1 MMLNPNL
8 EILVNANSG
17 AFAGLFATLAIAPFD
32 SLKVLLQSSTGSE
45 KQKGILAALIH
56 KKNKEGFFALY
67 RGVEAKVLWSMIG
80 KWFYYGAYF
89 LFSKQYEIIVNSPPG
104 FFINLIIGSAAD
116 MSHVPIT
123 APLEK
128 IATQCVKHNEGA
140 GDSMRRL
147 YKQGGIW
154 GFLPNPK
161 LYLLLS
167 ISPSLTN
174 TIFSQ
179 VKMAVLKA
187 RGKPNGVL
195 GTFESFVLGAVA
207 RAIAT
212 CFIYPLIKA
221 KVVMQAEKTMGIKQC
236 LEQIYETGGFWG
248 LYDGINLELVR
259 AVCSSAVT
267 LMIKERSQ
275 RMNRAL
281 IVSVLSLFVGKVSQR
296 PIKKVSI

>member
-1 MMLNPNL
+1 MLSPYL
-8 EILVNANSG
+8 EVLVNANSG
-17 AFAGLFATLAIAPFD
+17 AFAGFFATLAIAPFD
-32 SLKVLLQSSTGSE
+32 SLKVLLQSSSGSE
-45 KQKGILAALIH
+45 KQKGIIEALRYKIEE
-56 KKNKEGFFALY
+56 EGFFSLY
-67 RGVEAKVLWSMIG
+67 RGVEAKVLWSIIG
-80 KWFYYGAYF
+80 KWFYYGAYN
-89 LFSKQYEIIVNSPPG
+89 LFSKQYERLMNAPPG
-104 FFINLIIGSAAD
+104 FFQNLLIGSAAD

-128 IATQCVKHNEGA
+128 TATQCVKHNEGA
-140 GDSMRRL
+140 VDVVSRL

-174 TIFSQ
+174 TIFTQ

-212 CFIYPLIKA
+212 CFIFPLIKA

-236 LEQIYETGGFWG
+236 LLEIYKTRGFWG
-248 LYDGINLELVR
+248 LYEGINLELVR

-281 IVSVLSLFVGKVSQR
+281 IVSLLSLFVGEVSQR
-296 PIKKVSI
+296 PIKKASI